1 MIQKLSILV
10 GIAIIATIAWF
21 LASPLFI
28 NETVDEALPTKGE
41 LMAMPTDTR
50 EKAIQTITAKMAD
63 MPDKAMEERMMA
75 EAPAL
80 LKQGVFIDA
89 DATHQGAGNALL
101 YKLENGSHLL
111 RLEDFK
117 VTNGPDLMV
126 YLVKSVDVTEASQ
139 VTGGFINLG
148 DLKGNIGNQNYAIPT
163 GTDISEYNS
172 AVIWC
177 ELFGVLF
184 SSASL
189 STS

>member
-1 MIQKLSILV
+1 
-10 GIAIIATIAWF
+10 
-21 LASPLFI
+21 
-28 NETVDEALPTKGE
+28 
-41 LMAMPTDTR
+41 MAMPTDTR

-75 EAPAL
+75 EAPEL